1 MQLYKISTPIYVN
14 ELEKSL
20 LFYEELFKRRKN
32 WTLQL
37 KASLVIGGKLSSIV
51 YYFTYNIDQ
60 KELLNDDMY

>member
-1 MQLYKISTPIYVN
+1 MQLYKILTPIYVN

-37 KASLVIGGKLSSIV
+37 KASFWL
-51 YYFTYNIDQ
+51 
-60 KELLNDDMY
+60 